1 MPIGQLIRSPPFKV
15 LVLTN
20 FFCCATHSG
29 PIIHTVSYAVTC
41 GIPLTTAVTIYSV
54 EGLAGLGGRIAFGLA
69 GDRFGARRILIAGL
83 LMQAFFA
90 ASYYFASSLSAF
102 YAVAVL
108 FGFTYGGVMP
118 LYAVLAR
125 ENFPLRIMPAAGRDG
140 RVIVGQKHLL
150 DRLLIA
156 LLTNGHVLLEGVPG
170 LAKTLA
176 LKTLA
181 NCLAVRFKR
190 LQFTPDMLPAD
201 IVGTMIYNPQD
212 GAFRTKHGPIF
223 SNLILADEI
232 NRAPAKVQSALL
244 EAMQERQVTI
254 GDETYPLPA
263 PFLVLATQN
272 PLEQEG
278 TYPLPEAQIDR
289 FMMKVIVDYPT
300 RTEERAIL
308 DAMATTEPMIVPR
321 AVVSAAQILAARHV
335 VNMLFVDDKVRDY
348 IVDIVLA
355 TRPPIAA
362 GLDLNGYVQTAPRRG
377 PPSRSRWG
385 HAPWHFSMA
394 GTSSRR
400 RTSRRL
406 RWMYCAIGC
415 R

>member
-1 MPIGQLIRSPPFKV
+1 MRASREIVAENSTWIG
-15 LVLTN
+15 
-20 FFCCATHSG
+20 
-29 PIIHTVSYAVTC
+29 
-41 GIPLTTAVTIYSV
+41 
-54 EGLAGLGGRIAFGLA
+54 
-69 GDRFGARRILIAGL
+69 
-83 LMQAFFA
+83 
-90 ASYYFASSLSAF
+90 
-102 YAVAVL
+102 
-108 FGFTYGGVMP
+108 
-118 LYAVLAR
+118 
-125 ENFPLRIMPAAGRDG
+125 PLREEMG

-176 LKTLA
+176 LKSLA
-181 NCLAVRFKR
+181 SCLSVRFKR

-300 RTEERAIL
+300 RAEERAIL

-321 AVVSAAQILAARHV
+321 TVVSASQILDARHV
-335 VNMLFVDDKVRDY
+335 VNTLFVDDKVRDY

-362 GLDLNGYVQTAPRRG
+362 GLELERLCSKRRFAPGDHRAHAGCTRHGISQWPALRHAAGRQDGCDGCTAASGVGDLRG
-377 PPSRSRWG
+377 RGRER
-385 HAPWHFSMA
+385 HFQ
-394 GTSSRR
+394 
-400 RTSRRL
+400 
-406 RWMYCAIGC
+406 GC

>member
-1 MPIGQLIRSPPFKV
+1 MNQKAAPPGGEQ
-15 LVLTN
+15 VLTPKYQPRDTGDAQRVASLIPESEMR
-20 FFCCATHSG
+20 ATREM
-29 PIIHTVSYAVTC
+29 VTANSTW
-41 GIPLTTAVTIYSV
+41 I
-54 EGLAGLGGRIAFGLA
+54 R
-69 GDRFGARRILIAGL
+69 
-83 LMQAFFA
+83 
-90 ASYYFASSLSAF
+90 
-102 YAVAVL
+102 
-108 FGFTYGGVMP
+108 
-118 LYAVLAR
+118 
-125 ENFPLRIMPAAGRDG
+125 PLREGMGG
-140 RVIVGQKHLL
+140 VIVGQRHLL

-176 LKTLA
+176 LKSLA
-181 NCLAVRFKR
+181 NCLSVRFKR

-272 PLEQEG
+272 PLEHEG

-289 FMMKVIVDYPT
+289 FMMKVIVNYPT
-300 RTEERAIL
+300 RAEERAIL

-321 AVVSAAQILAARHV
+321 AVVSAAQILDARHV
-335 VNMLFVDDKVRDY
+335 VNALFVDDKVRDY

-362 GLDLNGYVQTAPRRG
+362 ALDLPGYVQNGASPRATTALTLAAR
-377 PPSRSRWG
+377 
-385 HAPWHFSMA
+385 AMA
-394 GTSSRR
+394 FLSGRYFVTQQDVKTVAMDVLRHRVSVTYEAEAENVTSKDVDERILN
-400 RTSRRL
+400 TL
-406 RWMYCAIGC
+406 PVP
-415 R
+415 

>member
-1 MPIGQLIRSPPFKV
+1 MGFCGTLFKKGHILMNQKAAPPLSEQNLNTRYQPSNAAAVEARPMPVASP
-15 LVLTN
+15 
-20 FFCCATHSG
+20 AAMQAARE
-29 PIIHTVSYAVTC
+29 AVTANSYW
-41 GIPLTTAVTIYSV
+41 IQPLQQEMA
-54 EGLAGLGGRIAFGLA
+54 
-69 GDRFGARRILIAGL
+69 
-83 LMQAFFA
+83 
-90 ASYYFASSLSAF
+90 
-102 YAVAVL
+102 
-108 FGFTYGGVMP
+108 
-118 LYAVLAR
+118 
-125 ENFPLRIMPAAGRDG
+125 

-181 NCLAVRFKR
+181 SCVDVRFKR

-212 GAFRTKHGPIF
+212 GAFRTKQGPIF

-254 GDETYPLPA
+254 GDETYPLPN

-289 FMMKVIVDYPT
+289 FMMKVIVSYPN
-300 RTEERAIL
+300 RLEERAIL

-321 AVVSAAQILAARHV
+321 QMVTAQQIVDARHI
-335 VNMLFVDDKVRDY
+335 VNTLYVDDKIRNY
-348 IVDIVLA
+348 IVDLVIA

-362 GLDLNGYVQTAPRRG
+362 TLNLNGYVQNGASPRATIALTLAARAMAFLNG
-377 PPSRSRWG
+377 R
-385 HAPWHFSMA
+385 HFVVPQDVKAIAMDVLRHRVSVTYEA
-394 GTSSRR
+394 EAENVSSENVIEKILH
-400 RTSRRL
+400 TL
-406 RWMYCAIGC
+406 PVP
-415 R
+415 